1 MKPVESQ
8 TGTGDGLNSPP
19 WYHGGDRSV
28 CVIPHID
35 SPTFLSAVPLRMD
48 VIAAVRD
55 YVHKMVTEVVIRN
68 G

>member
-1 MKPVESQ
+1 M
-8 TGTGDGLNSPP
+8 
-19 WYHGGDRSV
+19 GGDRSV